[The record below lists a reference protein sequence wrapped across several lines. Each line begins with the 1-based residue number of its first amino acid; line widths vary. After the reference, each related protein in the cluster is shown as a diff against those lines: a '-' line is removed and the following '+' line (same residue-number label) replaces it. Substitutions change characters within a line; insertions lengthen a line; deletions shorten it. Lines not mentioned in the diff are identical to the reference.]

1 MLLEN
6 THLQFCFILVWEAG
20 IFGFFF
26 LLAVTSTIYC
36 TFVFYRDWAWNE
48 KKAVFIFTGQVEKN
62 GASVKGEDT
71 IFPFLADL
79 KVDPIW
85 VS

>member
-1 MLLEN
+1 MMEICFPARPIFHFRLFFSLLVGSRRISY
-6 THLQFCFILVWEAG
+6 QR
-20 IFGFFF
+20 
-26 LLAVTSTIYC
+26 SQPQ
-36 TFVFYRDWAWNE
+36 
-48 KKAVFIFTGQVEKN
+48 TGQVEKN